1 VSADSDDDTAA
12 GAAFAFSP
20 RFGGMLNMCGQ
31 RERELIREV
40 RIGLVAFMRYT
51 FGRQCRL
58 LFAQSLYAEAAGRAL
73 AFLQQQGALIM
84 QRQDNLARAWANDAP
99 SPLAYGVDPLP
110 GGTNPL
116 HAQSSRGCPMVRECP
131 SRLAVFDPQA
141 RPCPMA
147 PSFAAGYRPPFFA
160 QQDDG

>member
-1 VSADSDDDTAA
+1 MEAAEGASGGAGGGRSASAVSADSDDDTAA

-84 QRQDNLARAWANDAP
+84 QRQDNLARAWANEP
-99 SPLAYGVDPLP
+99 
-110 GGTNPL
+110 
-116 HAQSSRGCPMVRECP
+116 
-131 SRLAVFDPQA
+131 
-141 RPCPMA
+141 
-147 PSFAAGYRPPFFA
+147 AAGGHEPAARAIVTRLP
-160 QQDDG
+160 DGARMPEPARRL